1 MRLMKLSKK
10 FVVGMSVF
18 LLLALSA
25 CGGGGAGQGAGGSNT
40 LKMAAGATG
49 PFTSQFNPFLQASGS
64 SSGYSGLLIYE
75 PLMLVDYV
83 KDATK
88 PWLAQ
93 SAKWNKDGTQLTI
106 DVRPGVKWSD
116 GTPFT
121 ADDVAFTFELMT
133 KFKALNFNGLP
144 VKSATAAS
152 PTQAV
157 VTFSA
162 PAFQTLWYVTEPVQK
177 KQWSS
182 VPDPVTYANPKPV
195 GTGPFMLKSFTPQVI
210 TLDKNPSYWDA
221 GKPAVDSVQYLAYD
235 SESSMVAAMQGGQVD
250 WIVSS
255 NTDPKQITQHS
266 PSTLASWAST
276 FGVSIYL
283 LPNAT
288 TAPTNDAAV
297 RKAISQAI
305 DRPNLAKLAFG
316 PGAQP
321 VQSPTGLD
329 GAGASGMIADQYK
342 NVSLG
347 SGDASAAK
355 QTLQADGYT
364 LGSDGYFVSPDGKQL
379 ALTLT
384 VPTTNPYGDWV
395 RAGTLMTESLKAAG
409 IKLTV
414 KPESQQSW
422 RSDVALGNF
431 QLSMRAAGGA
441 GSLYDNLS
449 RLISQ
454 PVPAP
459 GKQAVV
465 NWERYSSPR
474 AGELL
479 NAMASSESSSPAFK
493 QALDGLQSLLVDE
506 APVIPLGNPSAAGVW
521 RTDAFTGWPSE
532 QDPYGLPTANKP
544 SVVDIAARLAPARH

>member
-1 MRLMKLSKK
+1 MRLMKLFKN
-10 FVVGMSVF
+10 VF
-18 LLLALSA
+18 LAMCAAFLLALTA
-25 CGGGGAGQGAGGSNT
+25 CTGGASTQGGGTHT
-40 LKMAAGATG
+40 LRMAAGATG
-49 PFTSQFNPFLQASGS
+49 PFTSQFNPFLQASAS
-64 SSGYSGLLIYE
+64 SSGYSSLVIYE

-83 KDATK
+83 KDTTK

-93 SAKWNKDGTQLTI
+93 KATWNKDGTQLTI
-106 DVRPGVKWSD
+106 DLRQGVKWSD
-116 GTPFT
+116 GSAFT

-144 VKSATAAS
+144 IKSATTAS

-157 VTFSA
+157 VTFTE
-162 PAFQTLWYVTEPVQK
+162 PAFQTLWYTTEPVQK
-177 KQWSS
+177 KQWSTVS
-182 VPDPVTYANPKPV
+182 DPVTYANPQPV
-195 GTGPFMLKSFTPQVI
+195 GTGPFTLKSFTPQVI
-210 TLDKNPSYWDA
+210 TLQKNPSYWDS
-221 GKPAVDSVQYLAYD
+221 GKPAVDSVQYLSYD

-255 NTDPKQITQHS
+255 NTDPKQVTQHS

-288 TAPTNDAAV
+288 TAPTNDTAV

-329 GAGASGMIADQYK
+329 GAGASEMISDQFK
-342 NVSLG
+342 ALSLG
-347 SGDASAAK
+347 GGDSSAAK
-355 QTLQADGYT
+355 QTLQAAGYT
-364 LGSDGYFVSPDGKQL
+364 LGSDGYFVSPEGKQL

-395 RAGTLMTESLKAAG
+395 RAGTLMTESLKGAG
-409 IKLTV
+409 IKLTL

-449 RLISQ
+449 RLVSQ
-454 PVPAP
+454 PVTAV

-465 NWERYSSPR
+465 NWERFASPT
-474 AGELL
+474 AGQLL
-479 NAMASSESSSPAFK
+479 TTMASSDSSTPAFK
-493 QALDGLQSLLVDE
+493 QALDGLQSVFVDDV
-506 APVIPLGNPSAAGVW
+506 PVIPLGNPSAAGVW
-521 RTDAFTGWPSE
+521 RTDSFSGWPSDH
-532 QDPYGLPTANKP
+532 DPYGLPTANKP
-544 SVVDIAARLAPARH
+544 SVVDILGRLTPAHR

>member
-1 MRLMKLSKK
+1 MRLMKLSRT
-10 FVVGMSVF
+10 VIVALCAF
-18 LLLALSA
+18 LLVVLSA
-25 CGGGGAGQGAGGSNT
+25 CSGGPAQQAGGGGT
-40 LKMAAGATG
+40 LRMAAGATG
-49 PFTSQFNPFLQASGS
+49 PFTSQFNPFLQASAS
-64 SSGYSGLLIYE
+64 SSGYSSLLIYE
-75 PLMLVDYV
+75 PLMLVDYT
-83 KDATK
+83 KDTTK

-93 SAKWNKDGTQLTI
+93 KAAWNKDGTQLTI
-106 DVRPGVKWSD
+106 DLRPDVKWSD
-116 GTPFT
+116 GTQFT

-144 VKSATAAS
+144 IKSATAAS

-157 VTFSA
+157 VTFTVPS
-162 PAFQTLWYVTEPVQK
+162 FQTLWYTTEPVQK
-177 KQWSS
+177 QQWSGVS
-182 VPDPVTYANPKPV
+182 DPVTYANPKPI
-195 GTGPFMLKSFTPQVI
+195 GTGPFALKSFTPQVI
-210 TLDKNPSYWDA
+210 TLDKNPNYWQA
-221 GKPAVDSVQYLAYD
+221 GKPAVGSVQYLAYD

-255 NTDPKQITQHS
+255 NTDPKQVTQHS
-266 PSTLASWAST
+266 PSTLGAWAST

-288 TAPTNDAAV
+288 TAPTNDASV
-297 RKAISQAI
+297 RKAISQAL

-329 GAGASGMIADQYK
+329 GAGSSELIADQYK
-342 NVSLG
+342 NLSFG

-355 QTLQADGYT
+355 QTLQGDGYT
-364 LGSDGYFVSPDGKQL
+364 LGSDGYFVGPDGKQL

-409 IKLTV
+409 IKLTL

-449 RLISQ
+449 RLVSQ
-454 PVPAP
+454 PAPAV
-459 GKQAVV
+459 GQQAVV
-465 NWERYSSPR
+465 NWERYVDSK
-474 AGELL
+474 AGDLL
-479 NAMASSESSSPAFK
+479 KAMASSEASSPEYK
-493 QALDGLQSLLVDE
+493 QALDSLQTVFVDQV
-506 APVIPLGNPSAAGVW
+506 PVIPLGNPSAAGVW
-521 RTDAFTGWPSE
+521 RTDTFSGWPSDSD
-532 QDPYGLPTANKP
+532 QYALPTANKP
-544 SVVDIAARLAPARH
+544 SVVDILTRLRPGKH